1 MASYFTKV
9 WYNKSS
15 FLILRPLSLLYSWLS
30 QRRRKKLTAQAWL
43 PPVPTIVVGNLSV
56 GGTGKTPLV
65 IYLAKLLR
73 DHGFQPL
80 IISRGYKGIY
90 QGIKMVSETDSPNE
104 VGDEVLLIKQE
115 TGVPVVISPNRVKA
129 VQCILEE
136 VPPRVSDTYADPRV
150 IISDDGLQHYSLG
163 RHIEIAVLD
172 AGRQFGNQQL
182 LPEGPL
188 REKLTRLAE
197 VDFIVANG
205 SRARAAQ
212 HQQVAACADKLFSM
226 RFIPNQF
233 RSVSPSMQDLSTHTL
248 SMQVLSIEAFKA
260 KFGTQ
265 IKAVAA
271 IGNPSRFFISLQ
283 NLGFR
288 LDVYDF
294 PDHHLFTRSE
304 LINILHNKDPHSPL
318 MMTGK
323 DAVKCRNF
331 ALENLWYMEIKV
343 ELEDE
348 FNQKLL
354 NKLA

>member
-1 MASYFTKV
+1 MI
-9 WYNKSS
+9 
-15 FLILRPLSLLYSWLS
+15 LLRPLSLLYFWLS
-30 QRRRKKLTAQAWL
+30 QRRRKRLSAQAWL

-80 IISRGYKGIY
+80 IISRGYKGTY
-90 QGIKMVSETDSPNE
+90 QGIKMVSETDSPTE

-115 TGVPVVISPNRVKA
+115 TDVPVVVSPNRVKA
-129 VQCILEE
+129 AQHILAE
-136 VPPRVSDTYADPRV
+136 VSPRVSGNDPRV

-163 RHIEIAVLD
+163 RHIEIAVID
-172 AGRQFGNQQL
+172 ACRQFGNQQL

-205 SRARAAQ
+205 SKARAAQ

-226 RFIPNQF
+226 RFIPNTF
-233 RSVSPSMQDLSTHTL
+233 CSVSSSTSSSTQSL
-248 SMQVLSIEAFKA
+248 SMSVEAFQE

-283 NLGFR
+283 NLGFT

-294 PDHHLFTRSE
+294 PDHHPFTRSE
-304 LINILHNKDPHSPL
+304 LIHVLYNKHPHRPL
-318 MMTGK
+318 VMTSK
-323 DAVKCRNF
+323 DAVKCQHF
-331 ALENLWYMEIKV
+331 ALENLWYMQISV
-343 ELEDE
+343 ALEDE

-354 NKLA
+354 NRLN